1 MRNNYRKPAIRERYA
16 VVSGIDTLNV
26 RKEPNGEIIGTL
38 HEGDTVKITEF
49 GIGDIW
55 ANIEF
60 NGQTAVVVSKYLK
73 EGIL

>member
-1 MRNNYRKPAIRERYA
+1 MKNSYRKPARRERYA

-38 HEGDTVKITEF
+38 HEGDVVKLMEAPE
-49 GIGDIW
+49 GIW
-55 ANIEF
+55 TYIEF
-60 NGQTAVVVSKYLK
+60 EDGLAVVITRFLK